1 MTGTYRF
8 NPLVVIG
15 ALFFV
20 FGFVTWLSAVLIPY
34 LQLACELNNFQSYL
48 VAFAFYISY
57 FLMGIPSGWLLKYT
71 GFKNGLCAGLIL
83 VAAGSLLFIP
93 AAINRFYPLFLFGLF
108 VQGAGL
114 TVLQTASNP
123 YVAILGPKESAA
135 RRISFMGICNGIA
148 GALAPLILGA
158 VVLNDA
164 DALKHKLSILNPTQ
178 KLEALNALA
187 AKVIV
192 PYLVITGVLIIL
204 AIVVRVS
211 ALPEVSEE
219 EGLEENVQ
227 ESVQESLQGRVQEI
241 AEEQVKKAGAAVP
254 QAKTSILQFPHL
266 LMGVLV
272 LFLYTGVEVIAG
284 NSIIS
289 YGAFQ
294 GIPLSVSKFFTSFTL
309 ICMLA
314 GYLIGIVCI
323 PKFFSQETALKSSA
337 LLGILFALA
346 AIFTSGLTSVVF
358 VALLGLANSLMWP
371 SIWPLAIDGLGRFT
385 KIGASL
391 LVMAIS
397 GAALLPLLYGYIT
410 DHSNPQQA
418 YWIVL
423 PCYVAIGYYAVSGH
437 KLGKSKRITDRQ
449 HNF

>member
-1 MTGTYRF
+1 MTNKAVL
-8 NPLVVIG
+8 NPLIIIG
-15 ALFFV
+15 ILFFV

-57 FLMGIPSGWLLKYT
+57 FLMGIPSGWLLKRT
-71 GFKNGLCAGLIL
+71 GFKNGLSAGLIL
-83 VAAGSLLFIP
+83 VAVGSLLFVP
-93 AAINRFYPLFLFGLF
+93 AAVNRFYPLFLLGLF

-123 YVAILGPKESAA
+123 YVTILGPKESAA

-148 GALAPLILGA
+148 GALAPVILGA
-158 VVLNDA
+158 AILNDA
-164 DALKHKLSILNPTQ
+164 DAVKNKLGLLNSSQ
-178 KLEALNALA
+178 KIIELNALA

-192 PYLVITGVLIIL
+192 PYLIITGILIIL
-204 AIVVRVS
+204 AIVIRFS
-211 ALPEVSEE
+211 ALPEVK
-219 EGLEENVQ
+219 EENLD
-227 ESVQESLQGRVQEI
+227 EE
-241 AEEQVKKAGAAVP
+241 AELSGQ

-266 LMGVLV
+266 LLGVLI

-284 NSIIS
+284 NSIIG

-309 ICMLA
+309 MSMLA

-323 PKFFSQETALKSSA
+323 PRFFSQETALKSSS
-337 LLGILFALA
+337 LLGILFAVA
-346 AIFTSGLTSVVF
+346 AIFSTGLISVVF

-371 SIWPLAIDGLGRFT
+371 SIWPLAISGLGRFT
-385 KIGASL
+385 KTGSSL

-410 DHSNPQQA
+410 DHINPQQA
-418 YWIVL
+418 YWIVV
-423 PCYVAIGYYAVSGH
+423 PCYVTIGYYAVSGH
-437 KLGKSKRITDRQ
+437 KLRKK
-449 HNF
+449 

>member
-1 MTGTYRF
+1 MTNKAVL
-8 NPLVVIG
+8 NPLIIIG
-15 ALFFV
+15 MLFFV

-57 FLMGIPSGWLLKYT
+57 FLMGIPSGWLLKVT
-71 GFKNGLCAGLIL
+71 GFKKGLSIGLIL
-83 VAAGSLLFIP
+83 VAAGSLLFVP
-93 AAINRFYPLFLFGLF
+93 AAINRYYPLFLLGLF

-148 GALAPLILGA
+148 GALAPVILGA
-158 VVLNDA
+158 VILNDA
-164 DALKHKLSILNPTQ
+164 DAVKNKLSLLNASQ
-178 KLEALNALA
+178 KIAELNALA
-187 AKVIV
+187 VKVII
-192 PYLVITGVLIIL
+192 PYFIITAVLIVL
-204 AIVVRVS
+204 AIVVRFS
-211 ALPEVSEE
+211 ALPEVNEE
-219 EGLEENVQ
+219 DSNEE
-227 ESVQESLQGRVQEI
+227 
-241 AEEQVKKAGAAVP
+241 AELAEQQV
-254 QAKTSILQFPHL
+254 KTSILQFPHL
-266 LMGVLV
+266 LLGVLV

-284 NSIIS
+284 NSIIG

-323 PKFFSQETALKSSA
+323 PRLFSQETALKSSA
-337 LLGILFALA
+337 LLGVLFAVS
-346 AIFTSGLTSVVF
+346 AIFSSGLTSVVF

-371 SIWPLAIDGLGRFT
+371 SIWPLAIAGLGRFT
-385 KIGASL
+385 KIGSSL

-410 DHSNPQQA
+410 DHTNPQQA
-418 YWIVL
+418 YWIVI
-423 PCYVAIGYYAVSGH
+423 PCYVAIGHYAVSGH
-437 KLGKSKRITDRQ
+437 KIGRNKKIIK
-449 HNF
+449 